1 MNGRLGIKQGEEFM
15 SRRLRAILL
24 ATAALMMVSVPAH
37 AEFVT
42 TDQGVVYQTSA
53 GIVTGPQKVGDYYYL
68 FDNSGYM
75 QTGVQVIKGK
85 WYYFSLT
92 TGRMQYGWIREGR
105 KTYYADPKT
114 GELYRARALG
124 SHYFNADGTE
134 RTTGSGDGVLTAAA
148 SGSWVTKGKKTYYY
162 SASGSYLKGMQT
174 IDGKQYFFNS
184 AGVLQKKQWVTW
196 NGKKYY
202 AGSDGAIKTNSWV
215 KKKYY
220 VTASGERAKGLVNIG
235 GQYYFFGVKSGK
247 LKIGKIKVAGKIY
260 FANSKG
266 VVYHNKIFKESGKK
280 YYAQDDCTLAKGLTK
295 IGNNYYFFH
304 RKNGRML
311 KKVKKKVNGKYYFFQ
326 KSGKAARD
334 KWVKIKGKY
343 YYFLEDG
350 TMAVNQTIGEYYVG
364 SDGARLKKVQKN
376 SVNKIK
382 GKYYLID
389 GNGKSYTNCW
399 VTIGSKTYYAGADG
413 AALIGLQTIGEY
425 KYYFASNGV
434 METDTMVLV
443 GKTVYVINK
452 KGRITK
458 TTTDN
463 IGAAIAAYGQKFV
476 GNPYVYGGTSLTN
489 GADCSGFALALHAHF
504 GIKLLRVSD
513 DQMKGPSAAM
523 QKQGYKKGTVIKDSN
538 LLPGDL
544 IFYGSANYSSHT
556 AVYIGNHKVVHAANT
571 RMGIIIT
578 DIDWCP
584 GRVKNRAMRYWA

>member
-1 MNGRLGIKQGEEFM
+1 M
-15 SRRLRAILL
+15 SKRLRAMLL
-24 ATAALMMVSVPAH
+24 AAAALMMVAVPAH

-53 GIVTGPQKVGDYYYL
+53 GIVTGLQKVGDYYYL

-92 TGRMQYGWIREGR
+92 NGRMQYGWIRQGS

-162 SASGSYLKGMQT
+162 NAAGSYVRGMQT

-184 AGVLQKKQWVTW
+184 AGVLQKKQWITW

-202 AGSDGAIKTNSWV
+202 AGSNGAIKTNSWV

-220 VTASGERAKGLVNIG
+220 VTATGERAKGLVEIG
-235 GQYYFFGVKSGK
+235 GKYYFFGIKNGK
-247 LKIGKIKVAGKIY
+247 LKTGKIKTAGKIY
-260 FANSKG
+260 YTNSKG
-266 VVYHNKIFKESGKK
+266 VVYHNKIFKEGGKK
-280 YYAQDDCTLAKGLTK
+280 YYAQEDCTLAKGLTK

-304 RKNGRML
+304 RKSGKML
-311 KKVKKKVNGKYYFFQ
+311 KKVKKKVSGRVYYFQ
-326 KSGKAARD
+326 KNGKAARD

-343 YYFLEDG
+343 YYFHEDG
-350 TMAVNQTIGEYYVG
+350 TMAVNETIGEYYVG

-376 SVNKIK
+376 AVNKIK
-382 GKYYLID
+382 GKYYLLD
-389 GNGKSYTNCW
+389 KDGKSYKNCW
-399 VTIGSKTYYAGADG
+399 VTIGDNKYYAGADG
-413 AALIGLQTIGEY
+413 AALIGLQTIGGY
-425 KYYFASNGV
+425 KYYFAKNGV
-434 METDTMVLV
+434 MEKDTMVVV
-443 GKTVYVINK
+443 GKTVYVVNK

-458 TTTDN
+458 TTTGN

-476 GNPYVYGGTSLTN
+476 GNPYVYGGTSLTK

-513 DQMKGPSAAM
+513 DQMHGPSAAM
-523 QKQGYKKGTVIKDSN
+523 QKQGYKKGTVIKDSQ

-544 IFYGSANYSSHT
+544 IFYGSSNYSSHT
-556 AVYIGNHKVVHAANT
+556 AVYIGNNKVVHAANT

-584 GRVKNRAMRYWA
+584 GRIKNKAMRYWA